1 MPSAASLKEKNMKTT
16 KHLSII
22 AIAFAFLLS
31 SCDLLQ
37 GDGNSDPNVNED
49 DFLNS
54 SNAMKA
60 WVAGCELQLSQAV
73 GSYTQLLEILSDNYY
88 NNYSRSSNVFD
99 QPQLLNTDDDVKELQ
114 RWVGTLRESVD
125 YAFNTVAKYDNSMT
139 QEQHFQL
146 DCIKAYA
153 FILGGETFTGLPV
166 ESGGEV
172 KSWKD
177 NLHEAA
183 TLLNQ
188 AIDIAPADSDRAF
201 VQTLLARTYYRL
213 GDRKQAVEWATK
225 ALGSDASF
233 VRYAY
238 YDGDNAVSNI
248 AQEAIWSFWFQPLPR
263 LDFLD
268 PKYFQTNNSN
278 EQRPICIAKA
288 EENYLILAEAAVAEG
303 SLDRAKDYLRQ
314 LLALVGRRPVAR
326 GINDAVD
333 NRYNGGTKHYPAST
347 AYRVRASADDPYRS
361 GLVHDHSSTVTNAN
375 GEAVANYIVD
385 IPYVSGTSVDSA
397 MIDAADGHDSLLEL
411 VYLMRQEIFFAEGRR
426 VADLGIRLPV
436 SDVEAANTP
445 SASGYTDAV
454 VPQFIP
460 LNGEMDAF
468 DMDEAAETVTIHY
481 NMNRVIVTNR
491 KTDYVVPF
499 E

>member
-1 MPSAASLKEKNMKTT
+1 MMAAVFS
-16 KHLSII
+16 
-22 AIAFAFLLS
+22 LS

-54 SNAMKA
+54 ANAMRS
-60 WVAGCELQLSQAV
+60 WVAGTELQLAQAV

-114 RWVGTLRESVD
+114 RWVGTLRESAD
-125 YAFNTVAKYDNSMT
+125 YAFNTVAQHDGTMT
-139 QEQHFQL
+139 QDQRFRL
-146 DCIKAYA
+146 TCIKAYA

-172 KSWKD
+172 KSWQD
-177 NLHEAA
+177 NLSEAA
-183 TLLNQ
+183 SLLND
-188 AIDIAPADSDRAF
+188 ALSIAPADSDRAL

-213 GDRKQAVEWATK
+213 GDRTQAADWATK
-225 ALGSDASF
+225 ALGSDGSL
-233 VRYAY
+233 VRYVR
-238 YDGDNAVSNI
+238 YDGDNGVSNI

-278 EQRPICIAKA
+278 EQRPVCIAKA
-288 EENYLILAEAAVAEG
+288 EENYLILAEVSLAEG
-303 SLDRAKDYLRQ
+303 NNNRAKEYLKQ
-314 LLALVGRRPVAR
+314 LLALVATRPVAR
-326 GINDAVD
+326 GVNDASD
-333 NRYNGGTKHYPAST
+333 NRYNGGTKRYPNSPD
-347 AYRVRASADDPYRS
+347 YRVRASAADTYRS
-361 GLVHDHSSTVTNAN
+361 GLVHDHSSTVANAG
-375 GEAVANYIVD
+375 GEAVANYLVD
-385 IPYVSGTSVDSA
+385 IPYVSGTSIDSA
-397 MIDAADGHDSLLEL
+397 MVDAASSHDALLEL

-436 SDVEAANTP
+436 SDVEAAHTP
-445 SASGYTDAV
+445 SAASYTEAV
-454 VPQFIP
+454 VPPFIP
-460 LNGEMDAF
+460 LGGEMDAF
-468 DMDEAAETVTIHY
+468 DMDEQARTVTIHY
-481 NMNRVIVTNR
+481 NMNRVIVENR
-491 KTDYVVPF
+491 QTDYVVPF